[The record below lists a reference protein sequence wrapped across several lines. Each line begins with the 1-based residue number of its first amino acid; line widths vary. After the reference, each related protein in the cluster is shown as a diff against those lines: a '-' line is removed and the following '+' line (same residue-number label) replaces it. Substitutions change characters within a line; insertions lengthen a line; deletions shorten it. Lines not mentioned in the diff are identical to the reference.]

1 MVQLQRGGIIK
12 HTFAVLRKKIL
23 RELCNVGIGK
33 TTRKFEQAVKYFFAV
48 YRCGSND

>member
-1 MVQLQRGGIIK
+1 MMQLKRGGIVQ

-33 TTRKFEQAVKYFFAV
+33 TTRKFEQVVKYFFAV

>member
-1 MVQLQRGGIIK
+1 MQGFAELR
-12 HTFAVLRKKIL
+12 HAVLSVPVGCE

-33 TTRKFEQAVKYFFAV
+33 TTRKFEQVVKYFFAV